1 MGPELCYWSIV
12 EDKDLFPQGHRPA
25 VIFVVIEQDLKNY
38 WWADNSK
45 DYLKKRLEKFGK
57 FLQALDGALEKKR
70 PKLTPKPVE
79 PHNNKNF

>member
-1 MGPELCYWSIV
+1 MIA
-12 EDKDLFPQGHRPA
+12 R
-25 VIFVVIEQDLKNY
+25 ITLKRD
-38 WWADNSK
+38 WKS
-45 DYLKKRLEKFGK
+45 LEK